1 MMKKLNEITPEEL
14 SSIKKPAAAGLLVMT
29 KNQEFLLARRSP
41 GAYFLAGHWS
51 VPSGESNVNE
61 LESMEDCARREFFE
75 ETQYVLPPQIKLLLM
90 DRYYADERM
99 YYLFIGKVSEKFRI
113 QIDFEH
119 DKYGWFT
126 KDRLPNP
133 IAPQILAA
141 ISRT

>member
-1 MMKKLNEITPEEL
+1 MVKLQDISSEDL
-14 SSIKKPAAAGLLVMT
+14 SKIKKPAAAGLLVMSNT
-29 KNQEFLLARRSP
+29 HEFLLLRRSSD
-41 GAYFLAGHWS
+41 AHFLGGHWS

-61 LESMEDCARREFFE
+61 LESMESCARREFFE
-75 ETQYVLPPQIKLLLM
+75 ETQYTLPSETKLLLI

-99 YYLFIGKVSEKFRI
+99 YYLFICKVKEKFRI

-119 DKYGWFT
+119 DKYGWFG

-133 IAPQILAA
+133 MAPQISNA